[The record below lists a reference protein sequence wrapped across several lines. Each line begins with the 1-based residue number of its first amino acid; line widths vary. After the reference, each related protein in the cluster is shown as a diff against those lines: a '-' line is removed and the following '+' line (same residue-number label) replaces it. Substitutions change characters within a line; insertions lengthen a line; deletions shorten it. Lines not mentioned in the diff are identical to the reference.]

1 MKCLEKLQE
10 SYEKELGLAKKHKKR
25 ADELKQKIDE
35 QKTFILQKK
44 MQDLQLTMDEYE
56 RFLMFVSDRDS
67 VISALPPEEMEEAI
81 RRTAAQ
87 EEEEEMKAINE
98 ESKTL

>member
-35 QKTFILQKK
+35 
-44 MQDLQLTMDEYE
+44 
-56 RFLMFVSDRDS
+56 
-67 VISALPPEEMEEAI
+67 
-81 RRTAAQ
+81 
-87 EEEEEMKAINE
+87 
-98 ESKTL
+98 